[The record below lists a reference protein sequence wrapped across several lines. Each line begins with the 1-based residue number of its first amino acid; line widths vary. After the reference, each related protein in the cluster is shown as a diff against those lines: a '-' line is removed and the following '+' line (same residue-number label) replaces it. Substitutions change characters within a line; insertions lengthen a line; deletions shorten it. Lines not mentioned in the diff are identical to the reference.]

1 MEPQNTIESQ
11 NFPVQNRKMLETIE
25 LQILR
30 YITKTQKQK

>member
-1 MEPQNTIESQ
+1 MEPQITIESQ
-11 NFPVQNRKMLETIE
+11 NFPVQSRKMLETIE